1 MFSRDDKG
9 KGRQDPGLGENAGKI
24 LQRVKRQD
32 IGRQDTGGQVDEPRE
47 AERQAVERRELERR
61 DVQRRDVGPPT
72 ILSIDSEFVGEL
84 NCRGELQV
92 DGRIEGSA
100 TSRSMTVGPSGR
112 IYGSAFA
119 KTIRIYGRIEGMVEA
134 EDVYLSKSAVV
145 DGDVIHGRLA
155 IEAGANI
162 SGRIAHREQQAGEP
176 EAGMVHPKTGPVD
189 PKQALRR
196 LRDEFTE

>member
-1 MFSRDDKG
+1 MFSKDNKG
-9 KGRQDPGLGENAGKI
+9 DGSNSQVPEDSAEKI
-24 LQRVKRQD
+24 LQRVQ
-32 IGRQDTGGQVDEPRE
+32 
-47 AERQAVERRELERR
+47 RRE
-61 DVQRRDVGPPT
+61 VGPPT

-84 NCRGELQV
+84 HCRGELQV

-100 TSRSMTVGPSGR
+100 TSRSMTIGTSGR
-112 IYGSAFA
+112 IYGSAIA
-119 KTIRIYGRIEGMVEA
+119 KSIRIYGRVEGLVEA
-134 EDVYLSKSAVV
+134 DDVFLNKSAVV
-145 DGDVIHGRLA
+145 DGDVIHGRLS

-176 EAGMVHPKTGPVD
+176 ESGMVHPKKGAVE